1 MLDREHQIKT
11 RQERKHTTEGRREGE
26 NGSRTGRLCSTLKLS
41 SSRRPR
47 ADPYLCA
54 ALTSSLGSFVRPLAP
69 KQWSFLNPF
78 GGRFTLIFYSR
89 TFPFWEGTVLPPRR
103 RGEGGARNPT
113 GSSPGPDRKGA
124 KMPEEDGIDR
134 SHWKEGSKIATCELP
149 GCKMRFTLTIRR
161 HHCRKCGK
169 VRR

>member
-89 TFPFWEGTVLPPRR
+89 TFPFWERAQSCLIGGEARGGRATPRVVPLDRIGRVQRCQKRMGSTEAIGR
-103 RGEGGARNPT
+103 R
-113 GSSPGPDRKGA
+113 
-124 KMPEEDGIDR
+124 
-134 SHWKEGSKIATCELP
+134 
-149 GCKMRFTLTIRR
+149 
-161 HHCRKCGK
+161 
-169 VRR
+169 VRRSRLASCRAARCVSL